1 MTTIRSWFEVCPV
14 RTTAALD
21 VLDDPGLE
29 NFLISILVELDLDEA
44 ERHLRSLRLNAT
56 FAGMAAYWMCEYGL
70 IKEIDLYDPDSPFDF
85 VATLALR
92 MIHDGPDVLLATLEL
107 VGNESEQADFVA
119 TIWRAP
125 SRATMSVLVAI
136 AKLHANKL
144 VAKAAR
150 KSSFKRESAQLN

>member
-1 MTTIRSWFEVCPV
+1 MDELV
-14 RTTAALD
+14 AALD

-29 NFLISILVELDLDEA
+29 NFLISILLELDLDEA

-56 FAGMAAYWMCEYGL
+56 FAGMAAYWMCENGL
-70 IKEIDLYDPDSPFDF
+70 IEEIDLCDPDSPLDF

-92 MIHDGPDVLLATLEL
+92 MIHDGPDALLATLAL
-107 VGNESEQADFVA
+107 VGNESEQAEFVA

-125 SRATMSVLVAI
+125 SRATMIVLVAI
-136 AKLHANKL
+136 GKLHINKL